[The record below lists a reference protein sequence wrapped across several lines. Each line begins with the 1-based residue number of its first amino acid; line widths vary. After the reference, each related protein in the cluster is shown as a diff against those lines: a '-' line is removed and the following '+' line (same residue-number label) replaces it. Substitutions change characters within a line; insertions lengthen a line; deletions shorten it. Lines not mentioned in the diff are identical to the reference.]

1 MHGTLGVLQQ
11 HGGGSLT
18 PGKGGG
24 PGGVH
29 VSGQSTERLLAG
41 SECKN
46 SIGCP
51 MTECRS
57 KP

>member
-11 HGGGSLT
+11 HGGSSLT
-18 PGKGGG
+18 PGEGGG

-29 VSGQSTERLLAG
+29 VSGQSKILVAV
-41 SECKN
+41 
-46 SIGCP
+46 P
-51 MTECRS
+51 CRS